1 MKKIMFDDKHCLTE
15 DVLKG
20 RKTMTRRAIPFK
32 DELVLE
38 WSLSPALEEAWK
50 KDILKK
56 YARYKVGEIV
66 AIAQSYRDVH
76 RELMNDYDNPIFDNY
91 KERNEDGLSSGPAWR
106 NKMFTEAW
114 LMPHHIKI
122 TDRKVERLQDISR
135 EECLLEG
142 VYQTNEPAKAMPTYY
157 VDGIYAKDLERERI
171 LDVFLSPFDAF
182 AALIDAISGK
192 GTWKS
197 DPWVIA
203 YSFELYD

>member
-1 MKKIMFDDKHCLTE
+1 MF
-15 DVLKG
+15 V
-20 RKTMTRRAIPFK
+20 RA
-32 DELVLE
+32 D
-38 WSLSPALEEAWK
+38 
-50 KDILKK
+50 
-56 YARYKVGEIV
+56 
-66 AIAQSYRDVH
+66 
-76 RELMNDYDNPIFDNY
+76 
-91 KERNEDGLSSGPAWR
+91 
-106 NKMFTEAW
+106 

-192 GTWKS
+192 GTWES